1 MLSQCSPNAL
11 PMLNQQYVA
20 GILLEIGLNFYA
32 ACLGADVYL
41 SVVHNCQK
49 LVQGR
54 YFYR

>member
-1 MLSQCSPNAL
+1 
-11 PMLNQQYVA
+11 MLNQQYVA